1 MTLNKLSTA
10 AALVMLMSAGST
22 MAAEAL
28 CAGSDISVPGASCI
42 GFISGNLNGNNPSL
56 TEINQN
62 LGVWGVNLTQAVA
75 PAYMLA
81 NLTGT
86 TIDFSQQLYGDTI
99 VSIHFGKVTDVMGTK
114 SNNVTAFYR
123 FNAGSGA
130 GLDSFT
136 TKFESLGNATLF
148 STGTA
153 PVTAVPEPGTYAMLL
168 AGLGLMGMVARR
180 RQQK

>member
-56 TEINQN
+56 AGINQN

-75 PAYMLA
+75 PTYMLS

-99 VSIHFGKVTDVMGTK
+99 VSIHYGNVTDILGTK
-114 SNNVTAFYR
+114 STNVTAFYR
-123 FNAGSGA
+123 FDAGSGA

-136 TKFESLGNATLF
+136 TKFASLGDATLL

-153 PVTAVPEPGTYAMLL
+153 PVTAVPEPGTYAMMF
-168 AGLGLMGMVARR
+168 AGLGLMSLVARR
-180 RQQK
+180 RKQK